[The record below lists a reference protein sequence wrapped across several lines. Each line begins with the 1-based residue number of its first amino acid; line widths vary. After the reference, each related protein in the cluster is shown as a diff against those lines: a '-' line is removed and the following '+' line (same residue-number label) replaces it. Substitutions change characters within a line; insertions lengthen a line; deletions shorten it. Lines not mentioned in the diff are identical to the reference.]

1 MKYFSVIEMY
11 FLKEN
16 NSKKKKKPGNCD
28 ENYVTFD

>member
-11 FLKEN
+11 FHKEN
-16 NSKKKKKPGNCD
+16 NSKKNKTGNCD